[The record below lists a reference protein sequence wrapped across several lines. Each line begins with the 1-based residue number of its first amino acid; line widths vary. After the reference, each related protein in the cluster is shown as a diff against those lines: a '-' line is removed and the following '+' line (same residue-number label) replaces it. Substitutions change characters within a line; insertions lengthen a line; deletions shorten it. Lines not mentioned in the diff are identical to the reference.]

1 MWDKKFYTK
10 DSGLLTKLA
19 ERLHAI
25 NHLPRWAIF
34 SIDVGI
40 IIFSLLITYFLMS
53 IWGIEN
59 FGSFNTYLTFILM
72 VTVMTFFLFLFKVSS
87 GVVRHSSIRDI
98 IKISLATFSALIV
111 LSIIN
116 YGFYFIKGQ
125 HMEPEAKLIFDPPL
139 FFFILVSFLLL
150 SLFRFYVKLAF
161 LMFLKFKDDQKIKEV
176 MVFGTH
182 DSAVAIGNIL
192 NETLS
197 NGFSVIGFI
206 SKQHHQTGSRI
217 IGKKIYPITS
227 ILESDFL
234 LQRIDGIVFPDID
247 IKSDDNQELINKLIQ
262 RKVKIYHIPLQNL
275 GENQP
280 FEKRNIQS
288 LEIEDL
294 LYREQISIEND
305 EISQRHFGKN
315 VLVTGGAG
323 SIGSEI
329 VRKVAQF
336 KPNLIVVVDQAETPL
351 NDIKLEVEKQFP
363 DIKFIFHLANVSNKY
378 RIEPLFKKYNFSM
391 VYHAAAYKHVPIVE
405 ENPHEAIFVNIMGTR
420 IVADLSS
427 EYNINRFVMVSTDK
441 AVNPT
446 NVMGASKRVAELY
459 VQSLQEK
466 VNNNTK
472 FITTRFGNV
481 LGSNGSVIP
490 LFRKQIEAGGPIT
503 LTHPEITRYFM
514 TIPEAC
520 ELVLQA
526 GTMGQGGE
534 IYVFD
539 MGEPVKII
547 DLAKKMIKLSG
558 LEPDSDI
565 EIKITGLRP
574 GEKLFEELLS
584 DDTKTLP
591 THHEKIMRA
600 KDETL
605 SYEVMEKCT
614 KEIVRATLKKSKT
627 ELVQMIKDMVPEY
640 KSQNSEFECLDGKTE
655 KFT

>member
-1 MWDKKFYTK
+1 MRDFKFLTK
-10 DSGLLTKLA
+10 DSGLLAKLA
-19 ERLHAI
+19 EKLHAI
-25 NHLPRWAIF
+25 NHLPRWVIF
-34 SIDVGI
+34 SIDVGT
-40 IIFSLLITYFLMS
+40 IIFSLLVTYFLMN
-53 IWGIEN
+53 IWGIKE
-59 FGSFNTYLTFILM
+59 FGSYNTYLTFGALIL
-72 VTVMTFFLFLFKVSS
+72 VMCFFLFVFKVSS

-98 IKISLATFSALIV
+98 IKISLAIFSALITI
-111 LSIIN
+111 LIIN
-116 YGFYFIKGQ
+116 YTFYYFQGQ
-125 HMEPEAKLIFDPPL
+125 YLQPEKKLIYDPPL
-139 FFFILVSFLLL
+139 FFFILTSFLML

-161 LMFLKFKDDQKIKEV
+161 LMFLRFKDEKVVKHV
-176 MVFGTH
+176 MVYGIH
-182 DSAVAIGNIL
+182 DNAVAIGSVL
-192 NETLS
+192 NETIT
-197 NGFSVIGFI
+197 NGFNVIGFI
-206 SKQHHQTGSRI
+206 SPNNHQSNSRLL
-217 IGKKIYPITS
+217 GKKIFPIQKV
-227 ILESDFL
+227 LESEFL
-234 LQRIDGIVFPDID
+234 YKRIDGIVFPDIEMRA
-247 IKSDDNQELINKLIQ
+247 DDNQELINQMIQ
-262 RKVKIYHIPLQNL
+262 RKIKLYHIPFQALD
-275 GENQP
+275 GNQP
-280 FEKRNIQS
+280 LERKNIQS

-294 LYREQISIEND
+294 LYREQISIEN
-305 EISQRHFGKN
+305 EAISQRHSGKN

-336 KPNLIVVVDQAETPL
+336 HPDLMVVVDQAETPL
-351 NDIKLEVEKQFP
+351 NDIKLEMEQKYP

-405 ENPHEAIFVNIMGTR
+405 DNPHEAIYVNIMGTR
-420 IVADLSS
+420 ILADLAS
-427 EYNINRFVMVSTDK
+427 EYNINRFVMISTDK

-466 VNNNTK
+466 ENNTTK

-539 MGEPVKII
+539 MGEPVKIL

-558 LEPDSDI
+558 FEPDVDI
-565 EIKITGLRP
+565 AIKITGLRP
-574 GEKLFEELLS
+574 GEKLYEELLS
-584 DDTKTLP
+584 DASKTLP

-600 KDETL
+600 KDITMP
-605 SYEVMEKCT
+605 YVVMEKQT
-614 KEIVRATLKKSKT
+614 KAIARATVRKSKN
-627 ELVQMIKDMVPEY
+627 ELVQMIKHLVPEY
-640 KSQNSEFECLDGKTE
+640 KSQNSEFECLDGKA
-655 KFT
+655 K